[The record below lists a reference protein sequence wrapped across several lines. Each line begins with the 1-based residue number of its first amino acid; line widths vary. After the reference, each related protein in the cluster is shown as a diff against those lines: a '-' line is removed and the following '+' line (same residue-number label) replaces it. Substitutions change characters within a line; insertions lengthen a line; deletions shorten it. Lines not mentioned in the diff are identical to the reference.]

1 MLVDICVVVQPN
13 GVEHAQ
19 SLAVIPEVECLKHPE
34 LKSKTEELEARICQ
48 HKQSCHGHISVHC
61 TYSITRSAS
70 PHSIARNASISA
82 SGYQAITR
90 IMSV

>member
-19 SLAVIPEVECLKHPE
+19 SLAVIPEVECLKHPK

-61 TYSITRSAS
+61 TYSIQRVALAHTAL
-70 PHSIARNASISA
+70 HARNASISA
-82 SGYQAITR
+82 SGYQAIT
-90 IMSV
+90 

>member
-13 GVEHAQ
+13 AQ

-61 TYSITRSAS
+61 TYMYIIQPRSAS
-70 PHSIARNASISA
+70 PHSIARNTSISA

>member
-34 LKSKTEELEARICQ
+34 LKSKTEELEVRICQ
-48 HKQSCHGHISVHC
+48 HKQSCHGNISVHC
-61 TYSITRSAS
+61 MYSIQRV
-70 PHSIARNASISA
+70 ARNREVIIKSQVVVLVSKLL
-82 SGYQAITR
+82 
-90 IMSV
+90 ML

>member
-19 SLAVIPEVECLKHPE
+19 SLAVIPEVECLKLPE

-48 HKQSCHGHISVHC
+48 HKQSCHGHGHISVHC
-61 TYSITRSAS
+61 TYSIQRVALAHTASLHGTRRLV
-70 PHSIARNASISA
+70 HLV
-82 SGYQAITR
+82 TR
-90 IMSV
+90 RSHE